1 MTSFHI
7 AVNERRKIIKSECSN
22 FYHDDDHSDAS
33 ESCGL
38 PTWPNP
44 MNHFEKRKMT
54 QRTELKHANN
64 LEKTNIKNI
73 HKNNNFSY
81 RLIFKQVI
89 GSHVFHKEQKKNS
102 ELTSV
107 RIGLGNQQSPRDVT
121 SKPRISGQLRRRS

>member
-64 LEKTNIKNI
+64 LQKTNIKNI
-73 HKNNNFSY
+73 KTTFSSC
-81 RLIFKQVI
+81 LIFKQVI

-102 ELTSV
+102 KLTSV
-107 RIGLGNQQSPRDVT
+107 RIGLGTKQSRRDVT
-121 SKPRISGQLRRRS
+121 SKPKISGQLRRRS